1 MSHQQTTSSQSISRQ
16 AHTRLQDCYQC
27 GKCSAGCPVNDQM
40 DLLPNQL
47 LRLVQLGRNE
57 KAAASEAIWQ
67 CLSCQTCTARCP
79 KSVDCA
85 SVLDALRQLAIEQS
99 CVAPAQ
105 RRTHLFQ
112 QAFLNSIR
120 RHGRLHEVELIGAFK
135 AAAFAHDWNP
145 GAVLKDS
152 MLAPKLARR
161 GKLHLRAG
169 SVKDRGVVR
178 RIFRRCL
185 ADGGEATPEVPG
197 SRDGR

>member
-1 MSHQQTTSSQSISRQ
+1 MSHQQATSSDWINRQ

-27 GKCSAGCPVNDQM
+27 GKCSAGCPVNDRM

-99 CVAPAQ
+99 CAASTQ
-105 RRTHLFQ
+105 RRTQLFQ
-112 QAFLNSIR
+112 QAFLSSIR
-120 RHGRLHEVELIGAFK
+120 RHGRLHELELIGAFK

-145 GAVLKDS
+145 GAALKDS
-152 MLAPKLARR
+152 LLAPKLARR
-161 GKLHLRAG
+161 GKLHLRG
-169 SVKDRGVVR
+169 ESVKDRGVVR
-178 RIFRRCL
+178 RIFQRCL
-185 ADGGEATPEVPG
+185 AESNDAAPE
-197 SRDGR
+197 SRSG